1 MQMAKKRFP
10 MATVVALTIVGL
22 VLTLTAYGAVT
33 VSTTLSSSGSITTSA
48 NIGLYSDSACTTSL
62 TTIDWG
68 TTSPGSSI
76 TRTVYV
82 KNTGTGVSLTL
93 GMTTGNWSPS
103 GANGPITLT
112 WNREGTV
119 LTPGQSVAAVLTLS
133 VSSGITGITSFSVQ
147 ILISGSA

>member
-1 MQMAKKRFP
+1 MAKKRFS
-10 MATVVALTIVGL
+10 MATVIALTIVGL
-22 VLTLTAYGAVT
+22 VLTLTTYGAVT

-48 NIGLYSDSACTTSL
+48 NIGVYADSACTTSL

-82 KNTGTGVSLTL
+82 KNTGTGLSLTL
-93 GMTTGNWSPS
+93 SMTTSNWSPS

-112 WNREGTV
+112 WNKESTV
-119 LTPGQSVAAVLTLS
+119 LAPGVSVAAVLTLS

-147 ILISGSA
+147 ILVSGTA